1 MGQFW
6 IVCSVADSNH
16 EILDGL
22 WINRLL
28 AIRSVR
34 WGMPRWESP
43 AESIDIFDLCGRQ
56 QRGALRR
63 NCLAAEYGRRFAA
76 DGLFAGWRQRRIGIN
91 GRSASWLSSANNSPR
106 APAPFFADAL

>member
-63 NCLAAEYGRRFAA
+63 NCLAAEYGRRVRALRTFRWMEATP
-76 DGLFAGWRQRRIGIN
+76 DRDQRPVSILAFICK
-91 GRSASWLSSANNSPR
+91 
-106 APAPFFADAL
+106 